1 MIVEIFYSIAIRK
14 KKKSVEYEL
23 TDNVDFIDRLS
34 SMIIRVTHQ

>member
-14 KKKSVEYEL
+14 RTIEYEL
-23 TDNVDFIDRLS
+23 TDNVDFIYRLS